1 MRARLALLT
10 LALAVGG
17 CSNGHAGRFLV
28 VVTSDIPAPDQ
39 LATVRVSAGVEAHDF
54 ALTETR
60 LPFSFAVDAAPGRAE
75 AEPVTIEVSGLD
87 RDGTTLVTRPVTTTF
102 RTNRT
107 LVVPVE
113 LLRRCTPLAQC
124 GAQLRCGASEACT
137 SDGCVSPILDSA
149 DLREV
154 TSPGDELGT
163 SLTPEQVCDAFAN
176 LYCSAAVRCCPDFS
190 LSTPEQLESFR
201 AECMVTSLANCT
213 ENSLPIFNDA
223 RTGFDAARA
232 AAALEAGE
240 ALARQCSVGLAEW
253 SGSIQRGILS
263 ALTGTVP
270 AGGACSFED
279 GAGLFSCRDA
289 SCLPAAG
296 TLDPVCQPRACGG
309 QTCFDHRGILELA
322 QLADAGCA
330 DGLFCA
336 SSAAGATCAPLVTDD
351 APCSRDSQCE
361 SRVCQ
366 RPAGTCRDGAAC
378 EYGTQCAVSGCDTA
392 SGTCNDG
399 TPCTSDLQCVYRGCA
414 REPGRCARRTVQN
427 VYCPR
432 EL

>member
-1 MRARLALLT
+1 MRATLALLWVALS
-10 LALAVGG
+10 LAG
-17 CSNGHAGRFLV
+17 CSNGHGGRFLV
-28 VVTSDIPAPDQ
+28 VVTSDIPTPDQ
-39 LATVRVSAGVEAHDF
+39 LATVRVSAGLEPHDF
-54 ALTETR
+54 VLTETR
-60 LPFSFAVDAAPGRAE
+60 LPFSLAVEAAPGRAE
-75 AEPVTIEVSGLD
+75 GEPVTIVVSGLD
-87 RDGTTLVTRPVTTTF
+87 PSGATLVTRPVTTTF

-124 GAQLRCGASEACT
+124 GAQLRCSASEACT
-137 SDGCVSPILDSA
+137 SDGCVSPVLDSA

-154 TSPGDELGT
+154 TTPGDELGT
-163 SLTPEQVCDAFAN
+163 SITPEQVCNAFAN
-176 LYCSAAVRCCPDFS
+176 LYCSAAVRCCPDLS
-190 LSTPEQLESFR
+190 LSSPEELETYR
-201 AECMVTSLANCT
+201 ANCIATSLATCT
-213 ENSLPIFNDA
+213 EGSQPIFADP
-223 RTGFDAARA
+223 RTGFDPARA

-270 AGGACSFED
+270 TGGACSFDD
-279 GAGLFSCRDA
+279 GGGLFSCRDA
-289 SCLPAAG
+289 ACLPAAG

-309 QTCFDHRGILELA
+309 DACFDHRGILELA

-336 SSAAGATCAPLVTDD
+336 SSAGGATCAPLIADEL
-351 APCSRDSQCE
+351 PCTRNSQCE

-366 RPAGTCRDGAAC
+366 RPLGTCRDGAEC
-378 EYGTQCAVSGCDTA
+378 EYGTQCAVSGCDLG

-399 TPCTSDLQCVYRGCA
+399 TPCTSDLQCTYRGCA
-414 REPGRCARRTVQN
+414 REVGRCARRTVQN

-432 EL
+432 SL